1 MTASIREM
9 GFSEAQARAALV
21 AVRGRSIEMAMEW
34 LFTHPAEAQA
44 ADDAERERARSEAAA
59 AENATATGGEET
71 TADDGERG
79 GGTRRGRFRASG
91 IGTRRERSGGCGRGR
106 ATSNPSTGVSSPD
119 ADAELMRALEMSM
132 AEEEDVDGMRTG
144 RNPRVAATAGEE
156 ATRRGGRRALPT
168 PSSSFPPF
176 FTSPSGTRRCST
188 PGRSC

>member
-71 TADDGERG
+71 TATTANAGERRG
-79 GGTRRGRFRASG
+79 GFRAWVR
-91 IGTRRERSGGCGRGR
+91 TRRERSGERGRGR
-106 ATSNPSTGVSSPD
+106 ATLEPLDGRHVAGRGRGVD
-119 ADAELMRALEMSM
+119 ARAR
-132 AEEEDVDGMRTG
+132 DVDG
-144 RNPRVAATAGEE
+144 
-156 ATRRGGRRALPT
+156 GG
-168 PSSSFPPF
+168 
-176 FTSPSGTRRCST
+176 GGC
-188 PGRSC
+188 GCG